1 MIRVDWLITGLNI
14 VGGAEVFT
22 SQFANYLSARD
33 IQLRVI
39 TLRSGGDLINSLRKQ
54 GIPVIVIGVNNK
66 RNPLPLLRLY
76 RLWKTSPP
84 LILHTHLYH
93 AGIIGRLIARFAGIP
108 HVIVHQ
114 HGSENARSA
123 LRSVIDRATSWM
135 VEQYIVPSEAVKDIL
150 IRRERVLGSKIKV
163 IHYGIDT
170 EKYHNPIP
178 ITGLSIP
185 SGVPVIGCVSRLVK
199 EKSHLVLLQ
208 ALHLLK
214 LKNERF
220 HAVMVG
226 DGPER
231 KSLEELSEFN
241 TTNELITWAGFQ
253 RNVESWL
260 AQFDI
265 FVLASAWEGLPISIL
280 EAMAAH
286 LPVVATAVGGTP
298 EAVVTDE
305 TGILVPPNDPEKLAN
320 ALISLLRNPSL
331 RLKMVTAGYTRVREY
346 FSAESAVENIYKL
359 YVDLTG

>member
-54 GIPVIVIGVNNK
+54 GIPVVVIGVNNK
-66 RNPLPLLRLY
+66 QNPLPLLRLY

-114 HGSENARSA
+114 HGAENARSA

-135 VEQYIVPSEAVKDIL
+135 VEQYIVPSEAVKEIVN
-150 IRRERVLGSKIKV
+150 RRERVPVSKIKV
-163 IHYGIDT
+163 IHYGVDT
-170 EKYHNPIP
+170 EKYQASVP

-185 SGVPVIGCVSRLVK
+185 SGVPVIGSVSRLAK
-199 EKSHLVLLQ
+199 EKSHPVLLQ

-214 LKNERF
+214 QENEQF
-220 HAVMVG
+220 HAIMVG

-231 KSLEELSEFN
+231 IKLEELSRIHEIHG
-241 TTNELITWAGFQ
+241 LITWAGFQ

-260 AQFDI
+260 AHFDI

-280 EAMAAH
+280 EAMAAQ

-298 EAVVTDE
+298 EAVVTDK
-305 TGILVPPNDPEKLAN
+305 TGILVPPNDPEKLAK
-320 ALISLLRNPSL
+320 ALISLLRDPSL
-331 RLKMVTAGYTRVREY
+331 RLKMGIAGYTRVKEC
-346 FSAESAVENIYKL
+346 FSVESAVENIYQL
-359 YVDLTG
+359 YISLTG

>member
-39 TLRSGGDLINSLRKQ
+39 TLRSGGDLLNSLIKQ
-54 GIPVIVIGVNNK
+54 GIPVIVIGVNSK

-114 HGSENARSA
+114 HGAENARST
-123 LRSVIDRATSWM
+123 LRSIIDRATSWM

-150 IRRERVLGSKIKV
+150 NRRERVPGSKIKV

-170 EKYHNPIP
+170 EKYHALVP
-178 ITGLSIP
+178 ITGLTFP
-185 SGVPVIGCVSRLVK
+185 SGVPVIGCVGRLVK
-199 EKSHLVLLQ
+199 EKSHIVLLQ

-214 LKNERF
+214 QKNVQF
-220 HAVMVG
+220 HAIMVG

-231 KSLEELSEFN
+231 IKLEELSRVYEI
-241 TTNELITWAGFQ
+241 NELVTWTGYQ
-253 RNVESWL
+253 SNVESWL

-280 EAMAAH
+280 EAMASH

-298 EAVVTDE
+298 EAVVTNE

-331 RLKMVTAGYTRVREY
+331 RLKMGTAGYTRVKEC
-346 FSAESAVENIYKL
+346 FSVECVVENIYQL